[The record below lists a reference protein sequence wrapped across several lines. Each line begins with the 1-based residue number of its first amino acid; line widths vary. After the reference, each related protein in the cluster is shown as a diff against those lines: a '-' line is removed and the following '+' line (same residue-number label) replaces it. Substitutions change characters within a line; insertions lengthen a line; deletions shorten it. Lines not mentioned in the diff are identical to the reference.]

1 MVEEDPWQ
9 ERYSR
14 QLVLEQLG
22 EEGQRRLGQA
32 TVAVVGGGALGSNS
46 ADLLVRM
53 GIGNVRIIDRDVVET
68 SNLHR
73 FRVLGDAHV
82 DRSKADALAEELVA
96 TTPGASVEGIAEDL
110 TAGNVL
116 ALLEGADV
124 VVDGLD
130 NMGTRY
136 LVNDACLELGI
147 PWVYGGVVGTTG
159 MVAPFPVE
167 GPCLR
172 CLFPEPPD
180 PGVLPT
186 CESAG
191 IHPSTPAVVA
201 AIQVAHVSRLVQGA
215 PLKVRLLT
223 MDLWT
228 DYWRT
233 VDLERR
239 QDCPAC
245 SGGRREFLEAGAGE
259 MATSLCGQ
267 DAVQINPRRRTSI
280 DLDTKEREWASLGK
294 VTRSGPL
301 LTLDLGNVRLQ
312 LFPSGRAL
320 VKGTAE
326 VAVAKTLYA
335 RYVGH

>member
-1 MVEEDPWQ
+1 MAGEDSWQ

-14 QLVLEQLG
+14 QIALEPVG
-22 EEGQRRLGQA
+22 HDGQRRLGQA
-32 TVAVVGGGALGSNS
+32 TVAVVGAGALGSNS

-53 GIGNVRIIDRDVVET
+53 GFGHVRLIDRDVVEL

-82 DRSKADALAEELVA
+82 DRSKADALAEELEA
-96 TTPGASVEGIAEDL
+96 ASADTTLSALPEDL
-110 TAGNVL
+110 AAGNAL

-130 NMGTRY
+130 NMETRY
-136 LVNDACLELGI
+136 IVNDACLELGI

-159 MVAPFPVE
+159 MEAPFPAG

-172 CLFPEPPD
+172 CLFPEPPE
-180 PGVLPT
+180 PGSLPT

-191 IHPSTPAVVA
+191 IHPSTPAVVSSV
-201 AIQVAHVSRLVQGA
+201 QVAHASRLVLGLPVEGQ
-215 PLKVRLLT
+215 LLT
-223 MDLWT
+223 LDLWT

-233 VDLERR
+233 VEFAQRE
-239 QDCPAC
+239 DCPAC
-245 SGGRREFLEAGAGE
+245 AGGSRDFLEAGAGE
-259 MATSLCGQ
+259 IATSLCGQ
-267 DAVQINPRRRTSI
+267 DAVQINPARRASV
-280 DLDTKEREWASLGK
+280 DLDAKEREWASLGQ
-294 VTRSGPL
+294 VTRAGPV
-301 LTLDLGNVRLQ
+301 LTLDLGDLRLQ

>member
-1 MVEEDPWQ
+1 MAGQDPWHD
-9 ERYSR
+9 RYSR
-14 QLVLEQLG
+14 QLVLDQLG
-22 EEGQRRLGQA
+22 EEGQERLGQA
-32 TVAVVGGGALGSNS
+32 TVAVVGAGALGSNS

-53 GIGNVRIIDRDVVET
+53 GFGHVRLIDRDVVET

-73 FRVLGDAHV
+73 FRVLGDSHV
-82 DRSKADALAEELVA
+82 GMSKADAMAGELMA
-96 TTPGASVEGIAEDL
+96 AFPGASIEALAEDL
-110 TAGNVL
+110 TAANAL

-130 NMGTRY
+130 NMETRY
-136 LVNDACLELGI
+136 IVNDACLELGV

-159 MVAPFPVE
+159 MEAPFPAG

-180 PGVLPT
+180 PGALPT

-191 IHPSTPAVVA
+191 IHPSAPAVVA
-201 AIQVAHVSRLVQGA
+201 AIQVAHASRLAVGA
-215 PLKVRLLT
+215 PLEVRLLT
-223 MDLWT
+223 LDLWT
-228 DYWRT
+228 DDWRT
-233 VDLERR
+233 IDLGRR
-239 QDCPAC
+239 EDCPAC
-245 SGGRREFLEAGAGE
+245 TGGSREFLEAGAGE
-259 MATSLCGQ
+259 IASSLCGQ
-267 DAVQINPRRRTSI
+267 NAVQVNPPRRTSI
-280 DLDTKEREWASLGK
+280 DLEAKEREWVQLGQ
-294 VTRSGPL
+294 VTRNGPV
-301 LTLDLGNVRLQ
+301 LTLELGDVRLQ

>member
-1 MVEEDPWQ
+1 MAGDDAWHD
-9 ERYSR
+9 RYSR
-14 QLVLEQLG
+14 QLVLPQLG

-32 TVAVVGGGALGSNS
+32 TVAVVGAGALGSNS

-53 GIGNVRIIDRDVVET
+53 GFGHVRIIDRDVVET

-82 DRSKADALAEELVA
+82 GRSKADALAEELLA
-96 TTPGASVEGIAEDL
+96 LTPGSTVEGMVEDL

-130 NMGTRY
+130 NMETRY

-159 MVAPFPVE
+159 MEAPFPVG

-191 IHPSTPAVVA
+191 IHPATPAVVA
-201 AIQVAHVSRLVQGA
+201 AVQVAHASRLVLGEPA
-215 PLKVRLLT
+215 PSCLLT

-233 VDLERR
+233 VDLQRVE
-239 QDCPAC
+239 DCPAC
-245 SGGRREFLEAGAGE
+245 SGGRREFLESGTGE
-259 MATSLCGQ
+259 TATSLCGQ
-267 DAVQINPRRRTSI
+267 DAVQINPPRRASI
-280 DLDTKEREWASLGK
+280 DLDAKEREWAALGK
-294 VTRSGPL
+294 VSRSGPV
-301 LTLDLGNVRLQ
+301 LTLDLGKVRLL

>member
-1 MVEEDPWQ
+1 MAGDDPWQ
-9 ERYSR
+9 DRYSR
-14 QLVLEQLG
+14 QIALPPVGQ
-22 EEGQRRLGQA
+22 EGQRRLGQA
-32 TVAVVGGGALGSNS
+32 TVAVVGAGALGSNS

-53 GIGNVRIIDRDVVET
+53 GFGHVRIIDRDVVET
-68 SNLHR
+68 SNVHR

-82 DRSKADALAEELVA
+82 DRSKADALAEELAAVV
-96 TTPGASVEGIAEDL
+96 PGATVEGMVEDL
-110 TAGNVL
+110 TAGNAL

-130 NMGTRY
+130 NMETRY

-159 MVAPFPVE
+159 MEAPFPVG

-172 CLFPEPPD
+172 CLFPQPPD

-201 AIQVAHVSRLVQGA
+201 AIQVAHTSRLVLGE
-215 PLKVRLLT
+215 PLEARLLT
-223 MDLWT
+223 LELWT

-233 VDLERR
+233 VDLQRR
-239 QDCPAC
+239 EDCPAC
-245 SGGRREFLEAGAGE
+245 SGGHREFLEAGAVE
-259 MATSLCGQ
+259 TATSLCGQ
-267 DAVQINPRRRTSI
+267 DAVQINPPRRATI
-280 DLDTKEREWASLGK
+280 DLDAKEREWAALGK
-294 VTRSGPL
+294 VTRSGPV

-312 LFPSGRAL
+312 LFRSGRAL

>member
-1 MVEEDPWQ
+1 MAADDPWHD
-9 ERYSR
+9 RYSR
-14 QLVLEQLG
+14 QIALEPVG

-32 TVAVVGGGALGSNS
+32 TVTVVGAGALGSNS

-53 GIGNVRIIDRDVVET
+53 GIGRVRIIDRDVVEM

-82 DRSKADALAEELVA
+82 GRSKADALAEELA
-96 TTPGASVEGIAEDL
+96 AATPGTTIEALPEDL
-110 TAGNVL
+110 TAGNAL

-130 NMGTRY
+130 NMETRY
-136 LVNDACLELGI
+136 IINDACLELGI

-159 MVAPFPVE
+159 MEAPFPAG

-172 CLFPEPPD
+172 CLFPDPPEP
-180 PGVLPT
+180 GALPT
-186 CESAG
+186 CESVG
-191 IHPSTPAVVA
+191 IHPSIPA
-201 AIQVAHVSRLVQGA
+201 AIAAVQVVHATRLLLGESVEG
-215 PLKVRLLT
+215 RLLT
-223 MDLWT
+223 VDLWT
-228 DYWRT
+228 DQWRT
-233 VDLERR
+233 MDFGRR
-239 QDCPAC
+239 ANCPAC
-245 SGGRREFLEAGAGE
+245 TRGSREFLASGAGDI
-259 MATSLCGQ
+259 ATSLCGQ
-267 DAVQINPRRRTSI
+267 NAVQINPPQRASV
-280 DLDTKEREWASLGK
+280 DLDAKEREWAALGK
-294 VTRSGPL
+294 VTRSGSV

-326 VAVAKTLYA
+326 VAVAKTVYA

>member
-1 MVEEDPWQ
+1 MVGDDHWQ
-9 ERYSR
+9 DRYSR
-14 QLVLEQLG
+14 QIALGPVG

-32 TVAVVGGGALGSNS
+32 TVAVVGAGALGSNS

-53 GIGNVRIIDRDVVET
+53 GFGHVRLIDRDVVET

-82 DRSKADALAEELVA
+82 DMSKADALAEELA
-96 TTPGASVEGIAEDL
+96 SATPGSTLEALPEDL
-110 TAGNVL
+110 TAGNAL

-130 NMGTRY
+130 NMETRY
-136 LVNDACLELGI
+136 IINDACLELGI

-159 MVAPFPVE
+159 MEAPFPAG
-167 GPCLR
+167 GPCIR
-172 CLFPEPPD
+172 CLFPEPPE
-180 PGVLPT
+180 PGSLPT

-191 IHPSTPAVVA
+191 IHPSIPAVVA
-201 AIQVAHVSRLVQGA
+201 SVQVAHASRLVLGEA
-215 PLKVRLLT
+215 VDPVLLT
-223 MDLWT
+223 TDLWI

-233 VDLERR
+233 VEFGRR
-239 QDCPAC
+239 EDCPAC
-245 SGGRREFLEAGAGE
+245 VGGRREFLEAGVGE
-259 MATSLCGQ
+259 IATSLCGQ
-267 DAVQINPRRRTSI
+267 NAVQINPPRRTSV
-280 DLDTKEREWASLGK
+280 DLDAKEREWATMGT
-294 VTRSGPL
+294 VTRVGPV
-301 LTLDLGNVRLQ
+301 LTLDLGSMRLQ

-320 VKGTAE
+320 VKGTSE